1 MDGWGQAPMAGLS
14 GSAIRVTPGKDL
26 ARAVKLNPDPA
37 MCKWERSSCLK
48 CLMMKSD
55 EVISILIEIPN
66 CTGTGYCRCSL
77 HGDEQWGYAAPTA
90 PGGLCSPRPPP
101 GAGLGGRTVLH
112 TGHHPSG
119 PTPLTLREEQTG
131 CKWLALCLSAQGVM
145 TRGYL
150 PLRGQQPVSCQWSIC
165 AKTPVAPSGS
175 HSPLYVC
182 PHGQE

>member
-66 CTGTGYCRCSL
+66 CTGTGYCGCFL
-77 HGDEQWGYAAPTA
+77 LGDEQWGYAAQTA
-90 PGGLCSPRPPP
+90 PGGLCSPRSPP
-101 GAGLGGRTVLH
+101 GAGLGDRTVLH

-119 PTPLTLREEQTG
+119 QGITPQ
-131 CKWLALCLSAQGVM
+131 ALHLIPWGKNRLDASGWRCVC
-145 TRGYL
+145 
-150 PLRGQQPVSCQWSIC
+150 QP
-165 AKTPVAPSGS
+165 G
-175 HSPLYVC
+175 
-182 PHGQE
+182 E